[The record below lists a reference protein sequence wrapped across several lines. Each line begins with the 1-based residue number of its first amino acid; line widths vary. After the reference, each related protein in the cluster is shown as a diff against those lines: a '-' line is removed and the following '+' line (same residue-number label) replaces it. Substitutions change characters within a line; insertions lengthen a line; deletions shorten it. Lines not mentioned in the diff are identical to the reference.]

1 MTKQVRIM
9 GLMLLAPVS
18 MKAQYGGG
26 NGRGDMAAVYQ
37 PTPLASSIF
46 SGGNGRGDVAALHQ
60 PAPIAS
66 SIFNGGSGRG
76 DVAASNQPVPIASSI
91 FSGGDGRGDVA
102 ASLQP
107 TPIASSIF
115 IGGNGR
121 GDVAVNFDPPSLNVV
136 IAVRAVLEGPY
147 NSTTGLMGDA
157 LRIFEVI
164 PTSEP
169 YTALGYAHVGGGG
182 ESVAPLVLQT
192 TLGNAIVDWVV
203 VELRSATSPAIVSGS
218 QCALIQRDGDV
229 VATDGISPIT
239 FSLPGTNY
247 HVALRHRNHLGVMTF
262 NPVPLSATPTSIDF
276 SLASTQTYGADARTN
291 LVGTF
296 PAQALWAGDVNFNG
310 MVQYTGTNNDRD
322 PILVAIG
329 GTLPTNTVFGQY
341 RQEDVNMNVTVKYT
355 GTNNDRDPILVNI
368 GGSVPTNIRVAQLP

>member
-1 MTKQVRIM
+1 MRTT
-9 GLMLLAPVS
+9 LLPLLLLPLGVP
-18 MKAQYGGG
+18 AQFTGG
-26 NGRGDMAAVYQ
+26 NGRGDMATLFQ
-37 PTPLASSIF
+37 PAPIASNIF
-46 SGGNGRGDVAALHQ
+46 VGGNGRGDVVTL
-60 PAPIAS
+60 
-66 SIFNGGSGRG
+66 F
-76 DVAASNQPVPIASSI
+76 QPVP
-91 FSGGDGRGDVA
+91 
-102 ASLQP
+102 L
-107 TPIASSIF
+107 TSSIF

-121 GDVAVNFDPPSLNVV
+121 GDVAVSFDPHSLSVMV
-136 IAVRAVLEGPY
+136 AVRCVLEGPY
-147 NSTTGLMGDA
+147 NSSTGLMGDA

-164 PTSEP
+164 PASEP

-182 ESVAPLVLQT
+182 ESVAPQVLET

-203 VELRSATSPAIVSGS
+203 VELRSATTPATVLGS

-239 FSLPGTNY
+239 FGLPGASY

-262 NPVPLSATPTSIDF
+262 NPVSLNATPTGVDF
-276 SLASTQTYGADARTN
+276 TVASTQTYGTVARTN

-296 PAQALWAGDVNFNG
+296 PAQALWAGDVNFNS

-329 GTLPTNTVFGQY
+329 GTVPTNTVFGQY

-355 GTNNDRDPILVNI
+355 GTSNDRDPILVNI
-368 GGSVPTNIRVAQLP
+368 GGSVPTSIRVAQLP